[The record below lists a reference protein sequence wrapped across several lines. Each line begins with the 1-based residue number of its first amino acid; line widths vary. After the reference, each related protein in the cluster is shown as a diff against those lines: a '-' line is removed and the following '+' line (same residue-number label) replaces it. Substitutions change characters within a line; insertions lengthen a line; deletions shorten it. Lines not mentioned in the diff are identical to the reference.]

1 MRYTPRPTPKDRLHR
16 LRNPRRG
23 DGSGEANGISLVAAS
38 PEVCARSRR
47 SVRIRSAGRATS
59 SAHRTRYGWI
69 NLSVPDAELD
79 AFTDRFATRV
89 ASFDRLAI
97 KTAKEILNTRSHV
110 ASGTDQQS
118 TNARFLD
125 AFARPHPSTRR
136 WPTPVSKP

>member
-1 MRYTPRPTPKDRLHR
+1 MAISQPHHPATQTD
-16 LRNPRRG
+16 G
-23 DGSGEANGISLVAAS
+23 DASGEANGTSLVAAPS
-38 PEVCARSRR
+38 PKVGARGRR